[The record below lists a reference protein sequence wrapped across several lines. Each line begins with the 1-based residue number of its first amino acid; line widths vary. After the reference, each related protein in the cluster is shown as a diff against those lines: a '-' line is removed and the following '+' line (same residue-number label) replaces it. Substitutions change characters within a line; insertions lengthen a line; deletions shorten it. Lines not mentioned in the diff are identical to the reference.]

1 MPCFEKLTWSW
12 GARLEEKV
20 GKNPSTLGPT
30 QALPADEVGAL
41 SVSGGSFPLPP
52 GSLQCAVFLLSFL

>member
-1 MPCFEKLTWSW
+1 MEL
-12 GARLEEKV
+12 GGRLEKKV
-20 GKNPSTLGPT
+20 GKNPSNLGPT

-52 GSLQCAVFLLSFL
+52 GPLQCAVFLLSSP